1 MQEAFRENQ
10 SNLPPWRSAS
20 SMLSKWQPRRSMDET
35 ITAPRFALPAD
46 APAAAA
52 VSKLDVARAMTCH
65 VVVEPLRV
73 YGGFGNFNHLL
84 G

>member
-1 MQEAFRENQ
+1 
-10 SNLPPWRSAS
+10 
-20 SMLSKWQPRRSMDET
+20 MDET